1 MKRILIATLTLAV
14 FASLGFAADEQ
25 KDQKKKSPPKKS
37 AQAQQAQPAARA
49 TSNSQRQ
56 VQTQSQRQQT
66 TSNVRQFQSNAGP
79 ARNAR
84 TSSRTQSQ
92 TTSNID
98 ARANTRSQ
106 TINRGVQSTNAATVN
121 RNNSQVISSNR
132 NVASRSVNRTVVR
145 NTSNRHFV
153 RSVSGPRVS
162 FTTARQFN
170 WRTRHDRG
178 WWNSHYNRFVI
189 YGGGYYF
196 WNNGWWYPAYGYN
209 PYYNSYPYDGP
220 IFGYGYAAPGD
231 VTGQVQ
237 QVLAQQGYYRGPID
251 GILGPGT
258 RDAIAQWQ
266 ADHGLIATAAI
277 DEQTLG
283 SLGLA

>member
-1 MKRILIATLTLAV
+1 VTR
-14 FASLGFAADEQ
+14 
-25 KDQKKKSPPKKS
+25 
-37 AQAQQAQPAARA
+37 AQ
-49 TSNSQRQ
+49 T
-56 VQTQSQRQQT
+56 V
-66 TSNVRQFQSNAGP
+66 
-79 ARNAR
+79 
-84 TSSRTQSQ
+84 
-92 TTSNID
+92 
-98 ARANTRSQ
+98 
-106 TINRGVQSTNAATVN
+106 NRGVQSNNAAAVN
-121 RNNSQVISSNR
+121 RNNSRMVTSNR
-132 NVASRSVNRTVVR
+132 DVRSVNRTVVR

-162 FTTARQFN
+162 FTSARQFN
-170 WRTRHDRG
+170 WRTRHDRF
-178 WWNSHYNRFVI
+178 WWTSHYNRFII

-220 IFGYGYAAPGD
+220 IFGYGYASPVD
-231 VTGQVQ
+231 VTTQVQ

-277 DEQTLG
+277 DEQTLD